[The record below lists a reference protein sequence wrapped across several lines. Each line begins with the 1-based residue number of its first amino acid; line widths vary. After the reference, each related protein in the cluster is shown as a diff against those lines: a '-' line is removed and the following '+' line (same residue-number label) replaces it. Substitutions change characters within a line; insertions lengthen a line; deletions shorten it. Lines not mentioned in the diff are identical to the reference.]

1 VYNRKGFSLIELLV
15 VMSISG
21 LLLFLS
27 FPALSAF
34 KDRLSLETR
43 ARQLA
48 FTLRKAQSL
57 AISRGETQIV
67 GRFKFSKTGS
77 PLPGGF
83 GTEKIT
89 SPGGRTKKVIVSPLG
104 RVRIE

>member
-1 VYNRKGFSLIELLV
+1 MSNRRGLTLVELLV
-15 VMSISG
+15 VMGISG

-27 FPALSAF
+27 FPALTNLKESI
-34 KDRLSLETR
+34 RLEIS

-48 FTLRKAQSL
+48 STLRKAQSL
-57 AISRGETQIV
+57 AMYQGETKII
-67 GRFKFSKTGS
+67 GRFKFSKTGA

-89 SPGGRTKKVIVSPLG
+89 SPSGKVKKVIVSPLG